1 MTTGTT
7 PTDYWQLGSLQ
18 YHASARRLC
27 AGSQQL
33 YLEPRQHQLLLCLLQ
48 RQGQVVS
55 RDQLIAQVW
64 QGRIVSD
71 GAINRAVSQ
80 LRKAFAKLDAKQDYI
95 ETLPKLGYRLLPPAV
110 ALAEI
115 DSPAA
120 QSSSVLQPS
129 ARRRYAGVLSL
140 SLVLVAIVLWLFGSE
155 PPQLVAAK
163 LVPHTSFAGAES
175 QLSLSLTAGRML
187 YQRQTDNGRGQIWLN
202 TLADNRHSA
211 LTAAELDSRN
221 AAISPDGR
229 QFAFVRLDNTGCQ
242 LLLQQLTETGELANT
257 EQRLHQCP
265 ADNVPLLSWQPD
277 GKTLYFRQRG
287 DKTQP
292 YQLYQLTLAS
302 GALRQFTLLNA
313 DYSGL
318 GDIALAAS
326 STWLAVLR
334 YLSLDSTELLLL
346 APDTGRVI
354 DRHLLTG
361 RFTTL
366 AWYNDQTLLLAAG
379 QQLYHYALD
388 RSQLTPLYQAAAP
401 VNSLAVSGQ
410 QLYFSTIELNS
421 DIWQHTATGKA
432 VARVNSSRQD
442 LMPRLSH
449 QSGQLAF
456 ISNRSGHQQLWLQDK
471 TGTERLLAELP
482 GQPGF
487 VRLEWSADDNQLL
500 FSKDD
505 AAYVVDVPG
514 GKLSTVLPAEQQVG
528 VVNFAPQPQQLLF
541 SSRRSG
547 DWQLWLYD
555 GQTRVFQQ
563 LTEQGGYS
571 GRIWQNALYFSKYHQ
586 DGLWR
591 KDLASGQEQLL
602 LAQFDK
608 INWLNWQIEQGQLY
622 YYEPD
627 KGIYRLDLTGHNTSL
642 HLAEPEHFIRH
653 FNVRQHTTV
662 YVSHSGLQGDIY
674 QLQLLQH

>member
-1 MTTGTT
+1 MTTGVT
-7 PTDYWQLGSLQ
+7 PTDCWQLGPLQ
-18 YHASARRLC
+18 YDARARRLC

-48 RQGQVVS
+48 LQGQVVS

-71 GAINRAVSQ
+71 SAINRAVSI
-80 LRKAFAKLDAKQDYI
+80 LRKAFAKLDAQQDYI
-95 ETLPKLGYRLLPPAV
+95 ETLPKLGYRLLQPAE
-110 ALAEI
+110 ALAAI
-115 DSPAA
+115 DSSAA
-120 QSSSVLQPS
+120 QSGAVLQPS
-129 ARRRYAGVLSL
+129 AWQRYAGVLCL
-140 SLVLVAIVLWLFGSE
+140 SLVLLAIVLWLFTAE
-155 PPQLVAAK
+155 PPQLAAAN

-175 QLSLSLTAGRML
+175 QLSLSLPAGRML
-187 YQRQTDNGRGQIWLN
+187 YQRQTDNGRAQIWLN

-211 LTAAELDSRN
+211 LTAARLDSRN

-229 QFAFVRLDNTGCQ
+229 QFAFVRLDSTGCQ
-242 LLLQQLTETGELANT
+242 LLLQQLTDTAETTNT
-257 EQRLHQCP
+257 EQLLHQCP

-277 GKTLYFRQRG
+277 GKTLYFRQRA

-302 GALRQFTLLNA
+302 GALRQFTLLHA

-326 STWLAVLR
+326 ATRLAVLR

-346 APDTGRVI
+346 APDSGRVI
-354 DRHLLTG
+354 DRHLLAG

-366 AWYNDQTLLLAAG
+366 AWYNDQTLLLAAE
-379 QQLYHYALD
+379 QQLYQYSLA
-388 RSQLTPLYQAAAP
+388 RSRLMPLYQAAAP
-401 VNSLAVSGQ
+401 VNSLAVNGQ
-410 QLYFSTIELNS
+410 QLYFSTTELNS
-421 DIWQHTATGKA
+421 DIWQHSAADKP
-432 VARVNSSRQD
+432 VLRVNSSRQD

-449 QSGQLAF
+449 QGGQLAF
-456 ISNRSGHQQLWLQDK
+456 LSNRSGHQQLWLQDE
-471 TGTERLLAELP
+471 TGAEHLLAELP

-487 VRLEWSADDNQLL
+487 VRLEWSANDSQLL

-505 AAYVVDVPG
+505 AAYVVDVHS
-514 GKLSTVLPAEQQVG
+514 GKLATVLPAELQVG
-528 VVNFAPQPQQLLF
+528 VVNFAPELQQLLF

-555 GQTRVFQQ
+555 GQTQALQQ

-571 GRIWQNALYFSKYHQ
+571 GRIWNNALYFSKYHQ

-608 INWLNWQIEQGQLY
+608 INWLNWQIAQGQLY
-622 YYEPD
+622 YYQPD
-627 KGIYRLDLTGHNTSL
+627 KGIHRLDLTSHNTSL
-642 HLAEPEHFIRH
+642 HLAEPERFIRH
-653 FNVRQHTTV
+653 FNVRQQSTV
-662 YVSHSGLQGDIY
+662 YASHDGLQGDIY
-674 QLQLLQH
+674 RLQLQAD